1 MPKHRTIV
9 WILALGAMACS
20 APKAERL
27 RDDPASSKAWTQKSV
42 HTPAVAD
49 AINRF
54 NQAILSEQ
62 LHIAYALLS
71 RATRRALEE
80 RARPHGLRGVDLLA
94 SGQKDSINPIETF
107 TAPNIQKIQVPSAP
121 SPASKPHDGRLL
133 IWKVGLVSSG
143 GKTRSVALRFEGIEW
158 RIHNPQLKA
167 M

>member
-107 TAPNIQKIQVPSAP
+107 TAPNIQSVSYSSARKDEIKLVFDQDLKWDEEIIERFYLDD
-121 SPASKPHDGRLL
+121 SSA
-133 IWKVGLVSSG
+133 KV
-143 GKTRSVALRFEGIEW
+143 T
-158 RIHNPQLKA
+158 
-167 M
+167 